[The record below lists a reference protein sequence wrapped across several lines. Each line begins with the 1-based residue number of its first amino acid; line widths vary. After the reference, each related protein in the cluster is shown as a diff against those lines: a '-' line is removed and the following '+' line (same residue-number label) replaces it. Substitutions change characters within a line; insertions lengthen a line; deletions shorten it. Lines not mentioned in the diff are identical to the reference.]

1 MRAPRIEAVARTVVS
16 EDRQL
21 FLPNINCKLKP
32 NVVVEW
38 LTPLLHIRDVPGSNL
53 GPETGYPD

>member
-1 MRAPRIEAVARTVVS
+1 MHIIYSSSSTTVQPFDTVV
-16 EDRQL
+16 
-21 FLPNINCKLKP
+21 P

-38 LTPLLHIRDVPGSNL
+38 FTLLLHIRDIPGSNL